1 MLRLCIRC
9 RVNTFFLDATANSSL
24 IGGTTLTPSSTV
36 FSDDDYEFKI
46 ASGNATGALTGG
58 TLGASSSGTNLG
70 ASAFFL
76 WPRAFST
83 AEMAQFRASVYK
95 TFNVPPQIRDILEV
109 SGDSRS
115 SYSFSTDN
123 VDWTVQMQPK
133 LVNQARI
140 MNGASYSGRVMSD
153 AAANFYS
160 ASTNSGHNA
169 GDAYMLSQKHGPN
182 TTSVVWLGWNDIS
195 VNSQTGAQVYANMQT
210 FVNLVHGLGEKV
222 SLS

>member
-1 MLRLCIRC
+1 
-9 RVNTFFLDATANSSL
+9 
-24 IGGTTLTPSSTV
+24 
-36 FSDDDYEFKI
+36 
-46 ASGNATGALTGG
+46 
-58 TLGASSSGTNLG
+58 
-70 ASAFFL
+70 
-76 WPRAFST
+76 
-83 AEMAQFRASVYK
+83 MAQFRASVYK
-95 TFNVPPQIRDILEV
+95 TFSVPPQIRDILEV

-222 SLS
+222 SLETEVSCQGTGITGQFAALDTLVTANTAGADFIVPLASDPMWGSTNYWTPQNPIGSCPHPNTYGYGFVANDMLSAINPNLR